1 MDLQARKRNF
11 VQEFLRLNNEDIISK
26 LERLLHAEKVKLY
39 AEVVS
44 PMSLVAFNQLIDAAE
59 DDAANGREKE
69 IEELDKDIDAW
80 I

>member
-1 MDLQARKRNF
+1 MDLQARKKNF

-39 AEVVS
+39 AEIGS